1 MEPLVMVILI
11 IAGLGAIVVGI
22 AGLAVGAVFWY
33 VAIPLVCMM
42 IGGPIGLCFGIGL
55 VVIIGLII
63 CVIQNN

>member
-33 VAIPLVCMM
+33 VASPLVCMM